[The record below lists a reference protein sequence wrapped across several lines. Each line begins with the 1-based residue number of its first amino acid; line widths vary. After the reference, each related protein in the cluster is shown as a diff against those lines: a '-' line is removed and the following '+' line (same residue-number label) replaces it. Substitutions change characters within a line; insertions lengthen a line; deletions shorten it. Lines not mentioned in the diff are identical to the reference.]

1 MLQALAYSKN
11 LSTACKAFVF
21 VRSYKASYQESLLQ
35 SQIPFN
41 MSESRY
47 LRVLMYRLL
56 RHLATSADSSCRD
69 GHLSIEEASSTVL
82 TIVNDV
88 LDVYRDDEPL

>member
-1 MLQALAYSKN
+1 
-11 LSTACKAFVF
+11 
-21 VRSYKASYQESLLQ
+21 
-35 SQIPFN
+35 
-41 MSESRY
+41 
-47 LRVLMYRLL
+47 MYRLL
-56 RHLATSADSSCRD
+56 HHLATSADSSCCD